1 MSEPSHELSK
11 PHALSLRAHR
21 LWVEPAWEGVAREV
35 LAAHL
40 RAPEQA
46 EGAQVIKQNRI
57 RTVARVPTEQ
67 GALFCKRF
75 GVRGG
80 FWGRLL
86 HLFKASS
93 ARREWT
99 ALRRFAAA
107 GIPVPRAVLLAEERG
122 GLGLLVGSNLATIEV
137 ADTRELPR
145 LIDELRASADRERRP
160 RLLAAL
166 ARSVR
171 EIFRAGGD
179 HPDLHLANFLA
190 RAESDEELVALDLH
204 SVRLRRAAL
213 PASRRRLRLGKV
225 AHSFGLFD
233 PDTAEEGARE
243 LDWFCAAYVG
253 LDDELGSAEALVRD
267 LTRRA
272 RRLELRRVRSRDG
285 RCVVDSTSFQVERGG
300 GVAIYRRSEVS
311 RELLLAAI
319 EAPEEAVVHA
329 HPKGRSRIVK
339 VARPEGFPGEGPLLI
354 KHYPLGSLRR
364 RLAAITRPVSLL
376 AWKAAR
382 ACEVSFVPHPRHYGL
397 VRWGRGIPQRA
408 AIVMDLIPDV
418 TMIHVLFQEEAW
430 PSAAA
435 RRRLARDFGRVM
447 GRFHGAGLRHRDL
460 AVQNILVR
468 AKEDPAREGW
478 DVWVIDLDE
487 VARKPMSRAAKLRA
501 LVHLGD
507 LPAQATRSDRLRFWR
522 AYLEAGGR
530 DVLAAELAAWG
541 ERGLGQRVGAGLAA
555 RAERKARRM
564 ARRGHAR
571 PVQTNIAA
579 LEGGSPAKEE
589 RP

>member
-1 MSEPSHELSK
+1 MNEPSPQLTE
-11 PHALSLRAHR
+11 PHALALSAHR

-35 LAAHL
+35 LAKHL
-40 RAPEQA
+40 RAPERA
-46 EGAQVIKQNRI
+46 PGAAVVKRNRI

-75 GVRGG
+75 AVRGLLD
-80 FWGRLL
+80 RLV

-122 GLGLLVGSNLATIEV
+122 GLGLLIGSNLATVEV
-137 ADTRELPR
+137 AETRELPR

-190 RAESDEELVALDLH
+190 RAASDDELVALDLH
-204 SVRLRRAAL
+204 SVRLRRAPL
-213 PASRRRLRLGKV
+213 PAGRRRLRLAKV

-243 LDWFCAAYVG
+243 LEWFCAAYVD
-253 LDDELGSAEALVRD
+253 LDSELGGVEALVGD

-272 RRLELRRVRSRDG
+272 RRLELRRVGSRDR
-285 RCVVDSTSFQVERGG
+285 RCLVDSTGFQVERRAG
-300 GVAIYRRSEVS
+300 ARIYRRSEVP

-319 EAPEEAVVHA
+319 EGPEEAVIHE
-329 HPKGRSRIVK
+329 HPKGRSRIVR
-339 VARPEGFPGEGPLLI
+339 VARPVGFPGEGPLLI

-364 RLAAITRPVSLL
+364 RLAALTRPVSLL

-397 VRWGRGIPQRA
+397 VRWGRLVPQRA
-408 AIVMDLIPDV
+408 AIVMDLIPGV
-418 TMIHVLFQEEAW
+418 TMIHVLFQEGSW

-468 AKEDPAREGW
+468 AKPDPVAEGW

-487 VARKPMSRAAKLRA
+487 VARRPMSRAAKLRA

-507 LPAQATRSDRLRFWR
+507 LPAQATRTDRLRFWR
-522 AYLEAGGR
+522 AYREAGGR
-530 DVLAAELAAWG
+530 EVFAPELAAWG
-541 ERGLGQRVGAGLAA
+541 ERGLGQRVAAGLAA
-555 RAERKARRM
+555 RAERKARRL

-571 PVQTNIAA
+571 PAQTNIAA
-579 LEGGSPAKEE
+579 LEGGAAPEEASP
-589 RP
+589 

>member
-1 MSEPSHELSK
+1 MSEPSYELSK
-11 PHALSLRAHR
+11 PTALSLRAHR

-40 RAPEQA
+40 RAPE
-46 EGAQVIKQNRI
+46 EVSGAAVVKQNRI

-75 GVRGG
+75 QVRGL
-80 FWGRLL
+80 FDRLV

-122 GLGLLVGSNLATIEV
+122 GLGLLVGSNLATVEV
-137 ADTRELPR
+137 ASTRELPR
-145 LIDELRASADRERRP
+145 LIDELRAAEDRERRP

-190 RAESDEELVALDLH
+190 RAESDDELVALDLH

-213 PASRRRLRLGKV
+213 PASRRRLRLAKV

-243 LDWFCAAYVG
+243 LEWFCAAYVG
-253 LDDELGSAEALVRD
+253 LDDELGSAEALALD
-267 LTRRA
+267 LPRRA
-272 RRLELRRVRSRDG
+272 RRLELRRVGSRDR
-285 RCVVDSTSFQVERGG
+285 RCLVDSTSFKVERRGG
-300 GVAIYRRSEVS
+300 ALIYRRSEVP

-319 EAPEEAVVHA
+319 ESPEEAVIHE

-339 VARPEGFPGEGPLLI
+339 VARPAGFPGEGPLLV
-354 KHYPLGSLRR
+354 KHYPLASLRR
-364 RLAAITRPVSLL
+364 RLAAISRPVSLL

-397 VRWGRGIPQRA
+397 VRWGRLVPQRA

-418 TMIHVLFQEEAW
+418 TMIHVLFQEEGW

-468 AKEDPAREGW
+468 PKQDPAREGCKAEGW

-487 VARKPMSRAAKLRA
+487 VARQPMSRAAKLRA

-507 LPAQATRSDRLRFWR
+507 LPAQATRTDRLRFWR
-522 AYLEAGGR
+522 AYREAGGGE
-530 DVLAAELAAWG
+530 VFAAELRAWG

-571 PVQTNIAA
+571 PPQTNIAA
-579 LEGGSPAKEE
+579 LETEESP
-589 RP
+589 